1 LSQGYVIYA
10 FKEGSIRVINQ
21 SAKAAEFDT
30 GKPQLGRFQ
39 VQDHFKLSNSS
50 KVGSKMNYVSE
61 RNLKGPYQIV
71 NWDNACFSPNVMVF
85 AGYKPS
91 HI

>member
-1 LSQGYVIYA
+1 M
-10 FKEGSIRVINQ
+10 INQ

-61 RNLKGPYQIV
+61 RNLKGPYQKRELEQCMRSQICGIE
-71 NWDNACFSPNVMVF
+71 NTFPEE
-85 AGYKPS
+85 
-91 HI
+91 